1 MVTHRLSLEHELYTI
16 YSVCLKLQ
24 PVLPSLRK
32 TMLQTHLTSSF
43 TKLSTKLLL
52 TAAIALSL
60 SACQSTGTEDEQS
73 IAKQTGSAL
82 TLKSIYQDKAFKS
95 EKIGQIRWLKDGS
108 GYLAIEDSKESEA
121 SDIEIKSEHEQKDQA
136 VHEENISKDIVRYDS
151 KTLTRTVLVTAKQ
164 LTPQGAEA
172 ALTIDDYLF
181 SKDNSKLLIY
191 TNSEKV
197 WRSNSRGDY
206 WLFDFSNNK
215 LSQLGGKNVAKS
227 QLMFAKFSP
236 DNKQVAYVL
245 NNNIYVQSLND
256 MSITQLTNSAGNGI
270 INGLFDWVYEE
281 EFMIRDGFRWS
292 PDSKKIAYW
301 QLDTSGSK
309 DFIMINNTD
318 ALYPTLTK
326 FPYPKVGEDNALAKV
341 GIVNLASKKTIWTKL
356 PNNSRNMYIPRMN
369 WSGNSSEILVQH
381 VNRKQDTNHLYLANV
396 TSGKVKLVMTEQEEN
411 FLDFFDDA
419 RWLDKGNSF
428 IWTSERS
435 GWRHLYRISRDGKTV
450 TNLTEGEFDITSIKA
465 VDEKSGWLYFI
476 ASPTNVSQRY
486 LYRSKL
492 DGSLSNQ
499 RVTPTE
505 YAGFNQY
512 QMAENGSWAI
522 HSYSSFT
529 KPTSKYLVSMP
540 ADDNVSSAE
549 QNLHEKKHSLMTNDK
564 LKAKLAQ
571 LDIAQTEFFQVKAQD
586 GLVLDG
592 YITRPANF
600 DASKKYPIIFYV
612 YGEAWGQTVQ
622 DKWRGNAFIW
632 DQMLTQQGFIVASVD
647 NRGTRAPKGQEWR
660 KSIYGGVG
668 ILSSRDQSD
677 ALKAMAKR
685 WSYIDTDRVGIWGHS
700 GGGSMTLNMLF
711 RYPEQYHV
719 GISSAPVVDQLL
731 YDTIYQERYSG
742 LLEDHAEGYKQ
753 GSPITH
759 AENLQGKLLLVH
771 GTGDDNVHYQG
782 SERLINKLVEY
793 NKQFEFMS
801 YPNRS
806 HSLREGK
813 GTTLH
818 YKTMKT
824 EFFKENLLEK

>member
-1 MVTHRLSLEHELYTI
+1 
-16 YSVCLKLQ
+16 
-24 PVLPSLRK
+24 
-32 TMLQTHLTSSF
+32 MLHTHLTSSL
-43 TKLSTKLLL
+43 TKLSAKLLL

-60 SACQSTGTEDEQS
+60 SACQSTTSDDKKS
-73 IAKQTGSAL
+73 TAKQTDSAL

-95 EKIGQIRWLKDGS
+95 ETIGQIRWLKDGS
-108 GYLAIEDSKESEA
+108 GYLSIEDSEADKIEA
-121 SDIEIKSEHEQKDQA
+121 SESDTNRNSKNSSDSSESKEEANKEIVQ
-136 VHEENISKDIVRYDS
+136 YDS

-164 LTPQGAEA
+164 LTPTGAKK
-172 ALTIDDYLF
+172 ALEIDDYTF
-181 SKDNSKLLIY
+181 SDDRSKLLIY
-191 TNSEKV
+191 TNSKKV
-197 WRSNSRGDY
+197 WRSKSRGDY

-215 LSQLGGKNVAKS
+215 LSQLGGKDVADS

-236 DNKQVAYVL
+236 DAKQVAFVL
-245 NNNIYVQSLND
+245 NNNIYVQNLND
-256 MSITQLTNSAGNGI
+256 MAISQLTNSAGNGI

-292 PDSKKIAYW
+292 PNGKKIAYW

-318 ALYPTLTK
+318 ELYPTLTK

-341 GIVNLASKKTIWTKL
+341 GVVDLNSKKTTWTKL

-369 WSGNSSEILVQH
+369 WSGNSTEILVQH

-396 TSGKVKLVMTEQEEN
+396 NSGKVKLVMTEKEES
-411 FLDFFDDA
+411 FIDFVDDA

-435 GWRHLYRISRDGKTV
+435 GWRHLYRISRDGKTI
-450 TNLTEGEFDITSIKA
+450 TNLTNGDFDITSIKA

-476 ASPTNVSQRY
+476 ASPTNVAQRY

-499 RVTPTE
+499 RVTPDE

-522 HSYSSFT
+522 HSYSSFAE
-529 KPTSKYLVSMP
+529 PTSKYLVSIP
-540 ADDNVSSAE
+540 VTSNSVH
-549 QNLHEKKHSLMTNDK
+549 LKKHTLMTNDK
-564 LKAKLAQ
+564 LKAKLAK
-571 LDIAQTEFFQVKAQD
+571 LDIGQTEFFQVKAQD

-600 DASKKYPIIFYV
+600 DASKSYPIIFYV

-622 DKWRGNAFIW
+622 NKWRGNAFMW
-632 DQMLTQQGFIVASVD
+632 DQMLTQQGYIVASVD

-677 ALKAMAKR
+677 ALKAMTER
-685 WSYIDTDRVGIWGHS
+685 WSYIDSDRVGIWGHS

-719 GISSAPVVDQLL
+719 GISSAPVADQLL

-742 LLEDHAEGYKQ
+742 LLEDHADGYKQ

-759 AENLQGKLLLVH
+759 AANLQGKLLLVH

-782 SERLINKLVEY
+782 SERLINKLVEF

-806 HSLREGK
+806 HSLREGE

>member
-1 MVTHRLSLEHELYTI
+1 MLSR
-16 YSVCLKLQ
+16 KQ
-24 PVLPSLRK
+24 PNSLAKLPS
-32 TMLQTHLTSSF
+32 
-43 TKLSTKLLL
+43 KLSVKLLL
-52 TAAIALSL
+52 GVALTIPL
-60 SACQSTGTEDEQS
+60 MACQNTAINNNQTEQITKS
-73 IAKQTGSAL
+73 QL
-82 TLKSIYQDKAFKS
+82 NLKGIYQDKEFKS
-95 EKIGQIRWLKDGS
+95 EHIGQIRWLKDGS
-108 GYLAIEDSKESEA
+108 GYLAIEESTDSEVKDKESKE
-121 SDIEIKSEHEQKDQA
+121 
-136 VHEENISKDIVRYDS
+136 IVQYDS
-151 KTLTRTVLVTAKQ
+151 KTLTRSVLVTTKQ
-164 LTPQGAEA
+164 LTPTGAEQ
-172 ALTIDDYLF
+172 ALKIDNYTF
-181 SKDNSKLLIY
+181 SDDDSKLLIY
-191 TNSEKV
+191 TNSKKV

-206 WLFDFSNNK
+206 WLFDFSNNQLK
-215 LSQLGGKNVAKS
+215 RLGGKDVASS

-236 DNKQVAYVL
+236 DASKVAYVL
-245 NNNIYVQSLND
+245 ENNIFVQNLSN
-256 MSITQLTNSAGNGI
+256 MNIKQLTNSAGNGI

-292 PDSKKIAYW
+292 PNGKKIAYW

-309 DFIMINNTD
+309 EFIMINNTD
-318 ALYPTLTK
+318 DLYPILTK
-326 FPYPKVGEDNALAKV
+326 FPYPKVGEENALAKV
-341 GIVNLASKKTIWTKL
+341 GIVDLASSKTTWAKL

-369 WSGNSSEILVQH
+369 WSGNSEEILVQH
-381 VNRKQDTNHLYLANV
+381 VTRKQDSNHLYLANAN
-396 TSGKVKLVMTEQEEN
+396 SGKVKLVMTEQEET
-411 FLDFFDDA
+411 FLDYFDDA
-419 RWLDKGNSF
+419 RWLENGNSF

-435 GWRHLYRISRDGKTV
+435 GWRHLYRVSRDGKNSI
-450 TNLTEGEFDITSIKA
+450 NLTDGDFDSTEIKA

-476 ASPTNVSQRY
+476 ASPDNVAQRY

-499 RVTPTE
+499 RVTPLE
-505 YAGFNQY
+505 YAGFNKY

-522 HSYSSFT
+522 HSHSSFT
-529 KPTSKYLVSMP
+529 NPTSKYLVNISA
-540 ADDNVSSAE
+540 ADDS
-549 QNLHEKKHSLMTNDK
+549 QHEKKHTLMANEK
-564 LKAKLAQ
+564 LNAKLAKI
-571 LDIAQTEFFQVKAQD
+571 DIAPTEFFQVKAQD
-586 GLVLDG
+586 GVVLDG

-685 WSYIDTDRVGIWGHS
+685 WDYIDTSRVGIWGHS

-719 GISSAPVVDQLL
+719 GISVAPVADQLL

-742 LLEDHAEGYKQ
+742 LLEEHAEGYKQ

-759 AENLQGKLLLVH
+759 AKNLQGELLLVH

-782 SERLINKLVEY
+782 AERLINELVKH

-806 HSLREGK
+806 HSLREGE

-818 YKTMKT
+818 FKNMKT
-824 EFFKENLLEK
+824 NFFKEHLLFNKKLPNKELAK

>member
-1 MVTHRLSLEHELYTI
+1 M
-16 YSVCLKLQ
+16 
-24 PVLPSLRK
+24 
-32 TMLQTHLTSSF
+32 
-43 TKLSTKLLL
+43 
-52 TAAIALSL
+52 
-60 SACQSTGTEDEQS
+60 
-73 IAKQTGSAL
+73 
-82 TLKSIYQDKAFKS
+82 
-95 EKIGQIRWLKDGS
+95 
-108 GYLAIEDSKESEA
+108 
-121 SDIEIKSEHEQKDQA
+121 
-136 VHEENISKDIVRYDS
+136 N
-151 KTLTRTVLVTAKQ
+151 
-164 LTPQGAEA
+164 
-172 ALTIDDYLF
+172 
-181 SKDNSKLLIY
+181 
-191 TNSEKV
+191 
-197 WRSNSRGDY
+197 
-206 WLFDFSNNK
+206 
-215 LSQLGGKNVAKS
+215 
-227 QLMFAKFSP
+227 
-236 DNKQVAYVL
+236 
-245 NNNIYVQSLND
+245 
-256 MSITQLTNSAGNGI
+256 ITQLTNSAGNGI

-281 EFMIRDGFRWS
+281 EFMIKDGFRWS
-292 PDSKKIAYW
+292 PDGKKIAYW

-318 ALYPTLTK
+318 ELYPTLTK
-326 FPYPKVGEDNALAKV
+326 FPYPKVGEENALAKV
-341 GIVNLASKKTIWTKL
+341 GIVDVANQKTTWTKL

-369 WSGNSSEILVQH
+369 WSGNSTEILIQH
-381 VNRKQDTNHLYLANV
+381 VNRKQDTNHLYLANAN
-396 TSGKVKLVMTEQEEN
+396 SGKVKLVITEQEES

-419 RWLDKGNSF
+419 RWLDDGKSF

-435 GWRHLYRISRDGKTV
+435 GWRRLSRISRDGKTV
-450 TNLTEGEFDITSIKA
+450 TNLTKGEFDITGIKA

-476 ASPTNVSQRY
+476 ASPKNVAQRY

-499 RVTPTE
+499 RVTPNE

-522 HSYSSFT
+522 HSHSSFA
-529 KPTSKYLVSMP
+529 KPTSKYLVNIDVNEES
-540 ADDNVSSAE
+540 V
-549 QNLHEKKHSLMTNDK
+549 HEKKHTLMTNDK
-564 LKAKLAQ
+564 LNAKLAK
-571 LDIAQTEFFQVKAQD
+571 LNIAQTEFFQVKAQD

-622 DKWRGNAFIW
+622 DKWRGNAFVW

-677 ALKAMAKR
+677 ALKAMAER

-711 RYPEQYHV
+711 RYPGQYHV
-719 GISSAPVVDQLL
+719 GISSAPVADQLL

-753 GSPITH
+753 GSPINH

-782 SERLINKLVEY
+782 SERLINKLVEF

-806 HSLREGK
+806 HSLREGE

-824 EFFKENLLEK
+824 EFFKEHLLTK

>member
-1 MVTHRLSLEHELYTI
+1 MLAQKRTTT
-16 YSVCLKLQ
+16 
-24 PVLPSLRK
+24 LP
-32 TMLQTHLTSSF
+32 QFLTKFSA
-43 TKLSTKLLL
+43 KLLL
-52 TAAIALSL
+52 SAALTLPLI
-60 SACQSTGTEDEQS
+60 ACQNIDAENAPVLQASTTQLS
-73 IAKQTGSAL
+73 
-82 TLKSIYQDKAFKS
+82 LKSIYQDKEFKS
-95 EKIGQIRWLKDGS
+95 ERIGQIRWLKDGS
-108 GYLAIEDSKESEA
+108 GYLAIESQKNNKENDSKDKKS
-121 SDIEIKSEHEQKDQA
+121 SNKEIVQ
-136 VHEENISKDIVRYDS
+136 YDS
-151 KTLTRTVLVTAKQ
+151 NTLTRTVLVTAEQ
-164 LTPQGAEA
+164 LTPAGAKK
-172 ALTIDDYLF
+172 ALSIDNYIF
-181 SKDNSKLLIY
+181 SDDRSKLLIY
-191 TNSEKV
+191 TNSKKV
-197 WRSNSRGDY
+197 WRSKSRGDY
-206 WLFDFSNNK
+206 WLFDFDKNT
-215 LSQLGGKNVAKS
+215 LAQLGGKDVASS

-236 DNKQVAYVL
+236 DASKVAFVL
-245 NNNIYVQSLND
+245 NSNIFVQNLTN
-256 MSITQLTNSAGNGI
+256 MNITQLTNSAENGI

-281 EFMIRDGFRWS
+281 EFTIKDGFRWS
-292 PDSKKIAYW
+292 PDGKKIAYW

-318 ALYPTLTK
+318 ELYPTLTK

-341 GIVNLASKKTIWTKL
+341 GIVNLANQKTTWAKL
-356 PNNSRNMYIPRMN
+356 PKNSRNMYIPRMN
-369 WSGNSSEILVQH
+369 WSGNSAEVLVQH
-381 VNRKQDTNHLYLANV
+381 VNRKQDTNHLYLANA
-396 TSGKVKLVMTEQEEN
+396 TSGKVKLVMTEQEES

-450 TNLTEGEFDITSIKA
+450 TNLTQGEFDITQIKA

-476 ASPTNVSQRY
+476 ASPKDVAQRY

-499 RVTPTE
+499 RVTPQE
-505 YAGFNQY
+505 YTGFNQY
-512 QMAENGSWAI
+512 QMAENGRWAI
-522 HSYSSFT
+522 HSHSSFAQ
-529 KPTSKYLVSMP
+529 PTSKYLVNIP
-540 ADDNVSSAE
+540 ANNSTTGKGIH
-549 QNLHEKKHSLMTNDK
+549 QKKHTLMSNDK
-564 LKAKLAQ
+564 LNAKLAQ
-571 LDIAQTEFFQVKAQD
+571 LDIAQTEFFQVTAQD
-586 GLVLDG
+586 GVVLDG

-600 DASKKYPIIFYV
+600 DENKSYPIIFYV

-647 NRGTRAPKGQEWR
+647 NRGTRAPKGQAWR

-711 RYPEQYHV
+711 RYPEQYHA
-719 GISSAPVVDQLL
+719 GISSAPVADQLL

-742 LLEDHAEGYKQ
+742 LLEDHAEGYKK

-782 SERLINKLVEY
+782 SERLINKLVEF

-824 EFFKENLLEK
+824 DFFKEHLLAK

>member
-1 MVTHRLSLEHELYTI
+1 V
-16 YSVCLKLQ
+16 
-24 PVLPSLRK
+24 
-32 TMLQTHLTSSF
+32 
-43 TKLSTKLLL
+43 KLSAKLLV
-52 TAAIALSL
+52 TTAIALSL
-60 SACQSTGTEDEQS
+60 SACQSTNEKQDKPTVQ
-73 IAKQTGSAL
+73 QTGSAL
-82 TLKSIYQDKAFKS
+82 SLKEIYQDKAFKS

-108 GYLAIEDSKESEA
+108 GYLALETSKESESEDDA
-121 SDIEIKSEHEQKDQA
+121 SK
-136 VHEENISKDIVRYDS
+136 SKDIVQYDS
-151 KTLTRTVLVTAKQ
+151 ATLNRTVLVTAKQ
-164 LTPQGAEA
+164 LTPAGAKEA
-172 ALTIDDYLF
+172 LKIDDYLF

-191 TNSEKV
+191 TNSKKV
-197 WRSNSRGDY
+197 WRSKSRGDY
-206 WLFDFSNNK
+206 WLFDFSNNQ
-215 LSQLGGKNVAKS
+215 LSQLGGKDVASS

-236 DNKQVAYVL
+236 DASNVAFVL
-245 NNNIYVQSLND
+245 NNNIYVQDLSTMN
-256 MSITQLTNSAGNGI
+256 IVQLTNSAGNGI

-292 PDSKKIAYW
+292 PNGKKIAYW

-318 ALYPTLTK
+318 ELYPTLTK

-341 GIVNLASKKTIWTKL
+341 GVVDLSSKKTTWTKL

-381 VNRKQDTNHLYLANV
+381 VNRKQDTNHLYLANAN
-396 TSGKVKLVMTEQEEN
+396 SGKVKLVMTEKEET
-411 FLDFFDDA
+411 FIDFVDDA
-419 RWLDKGNSF
+419 KWLDKGNSF

-435 GWRHLYRISRDGKTV
+435 GWRHLYRISRDGKTI
-450 TNLTEGEFDITSIKA
+450 TNLTDGEFDITEVKA
-465 VDEKSGWLYFI
+465 IDEKAGWLYFI
-476 ASPTNVSQRY
+476 ASPDNVSQRY

-499 RVTPTE
+499 RVTPTD
-505 YAGFNQY
+505 YAGFNTY

-522 HSYSSFT
+522 HSNSSFA
-529 KPTSKYLVSMP
+529 KPTSKYLVSI
-540 ADDNVSSAE
+540 ASTENSV
-549 QNLHEKKHSLMTNDK
+549 HEKKHTLMTNDK
-564 LKAKLAQ
+564 LNAKLAKID
-571 LDIAQTEFFQVKAQD
+571 LAQTEFFQVKAQD

-622 DKWRGNAFIW
+622 DKWRGDKFLW
-632 DQMLTQQGFIVASVD
+632 DQMLTQQGYIVASVD
-647 NRGTRAPKGQEWR
+647 NRGTRAPKGQAWR

-677 ALKAMAKR
+677 ALKAMTKR
-685 WSYIDTDRVGIWGHS
+685 WSYIDSNRVGIWGHS

-719 GISSAPVVDQLL
+719 GISSAPVADQLL

-742 LLEDHAEGYKQ
+742 LLEDHAEGYKE
-753 GSPITH
+753 GSPINH
-759 AENLQGKLLLVH
+759 AQNLQGKLLLVH

-782 SERLINKLVEY
+782 SERLINKLVEH

-824 EFFKENLLEK
+824 EFFKEHLLEK

>member
-1 MVTHRLSLEHELYTI
+1 V
-16 YSVCLKLQ
+16 
-24 PVLPSLRK
+24 
-32 TMLQTHLTSSF
+32 
-43 TKLSTKLLL
+43 
-52 TAAIALSL
+52 
-60 SACQSTGTEDEQS
+60 
-73 IAKQTGSAL
+73 
-82 TLKSIYQDKAFKS
+82 FKP
-95 EKIGQIRWLKDGS
+95 EEVGQIRWLKDGS
-108 GYLAIEDSKESEA
+108 GYLALEVSTLHSTKDNSTKDSKDSHQEN
-121 SDIEIKSEHEQKDQA
+121 KGEHE
-136 VHEENISKDIVRYDS
+136 SKDIVQYDS
-151 KTLTRTVLVTAKQ
+151 ATLTRKVLVTAEQ
-164 LTPQGAEA
+164 LTPAGTNEA
-172 ALTIDDYLF
+172 LSIDDYLF
-181 SKDNSKLLIY
+181 SNDHQKLLIY
-191 TNSEKV
+191 TNSKKV
-197 WRSNSRGDY
+197 WRSKSRGDY

-215 LSQLGGKNVAKS
+215 LSQLGGKDVASS

-236 DNKQVAYVL
+236 DDKQVAYVL

-301 QLDTSGSK
+301 QLDTSGNK

-341 GIVNLASKKTIWTKL
+341 GVVNLTNQKTTWTQL

-369 WSGNSSEILVQH
+369 WSGNNNEILVQH
-381 VNRKQDTNHLYLANV
+381 VTRKQNTNHLYLANAV
-396 TSGKVKLVMTEQEEN
+396 SGKVKLVMTEQEEN

-419 RWLDKGNSF
+419 KWLDKGNSF

-450 TNLTEGEFDITSIKA
+450 INLTEGDFDITEIKA

-476 ASPTNVSQRY
+476 ASPKNVAQRY

-499 RVTPTE
+499 RVTPAK

-522 HSYSSFT
+522 HSHSSFT
-529 KPTSKYLVSMP
+529 QPTRKYLVKVPVNEKS
-540 ADDNVSSAE
+540 VSDKAVH
-549 QNLHEKKHSLMTNDK
+549 QKKHTLMTNDK
-564 LKAKLAQ
+564 LNDKLAE
-571 LDIAQTEFFQVKAQD
+571 LELAQTEFFQVEAQD
-586 GLVLDG
+586 GVVLDG
-592 YITRPANF
+592 YITRPENF
-600 DASKKYPIIFYV
+600 DANKRYPIIFFV

-632 DQMLTQQGFIVASVD
+632 DQMLTQQGFIIASID

-685 WSYIDTDRVGIWGHS
+685 WSYIDSDQVGIWGHS

-719 GISSAPVVDQLL
+719 GISSAPVADQLL

-759 AENLQGKLLLVH
+759 AANLQGKLLLVH

-782 SERLINKLVEY
+782 SERLINKLVEH

-806 HSLREGK
+806 HSLKEGK

-824 EFFKENLLEK
+824 EFFKEHLLAQ